1 MAKEE
6 ATKFGFLRVRDR
18 RVFADTHFQAGSAKQ
33 EVCMEIPNHD
43 LLEMYRWM
51 VLDRVFE
58 EQTVALL
65 KQGKLVGF
73 HHPNI
78 GQEAVDVGTCY
89 GLRKEDTIMPTHR
102 GKGKYFLKGV
112 DIKTMM
118 AGMFGRR
125 NGCGKGRGPASHS
138 GDNAI
143 GLLAGT
149 GLIGS
154 GIPISTGAA
163 LAMKLQK
170 KDSVALHFF
179 GDGASNR
186 GDFHEAL
193 NMAGVMKL
201 PIVYVCDNNCYAM
214 SVPAECAI
222 AIKDIAIRAA
232 GYGFPGITV
241 DGNDL
246 LSIYEVTQA
255 AIARARKGEGPT
267 LIECKTYR
275 WMGHNFNDPQLYRS
289 PADVEAWKQKCPVR
303 RFEGVLREKGLL
315 TDQKVKEVD
324 QSVREEIE
332 AAVRFAETSPLPF
345 PEDTLLDVYE
355 N

>member
-1 MAKEE
+1 
-6 ATKFGFLRVRDR
+6 
-18 RVFADTHFQAGSAKQ
+18 
-33 EVCMEIPNHD
+33 MEIPEKD
-43 LLEMYRWM
+43 LVAMHYWM
-51 VLDRVFE
+51 VLDRVLE
-58 EQTVALL
+58 EKTLELL
-65 KQGKLVGF
+65 KLGKLVGF

-89 GLRKEDTIMPTHR
+89 GLRRDDTIMPTHR
-102 GKGKYFLKGV
+102 GKGKYLLKGV
-112 DIKTMM
+112 QLKTMM
-118 AGMFGRR
+118 AGMFGRK

-138 GDNAI
+138 GDNSV

-186 GDFHEAL
+186 GDFHESL

-201 PIVYVCDNNCYAM
+201 PIVYVCDNNCYAI
-214 SVPAECAI
+214 SVPQSCAM
-222 AIKDIAIRAA
+222 AITDIAVRASS
-232 GYGFPGITV
+232 YGFPGLVV

-246 LSIYEVTQA
+246 LAVYGATRK
-255 AIARARKGEGPT
+255 AIDRARNGEGPT

-275 WMGHNFNDPQLYRS
+275 WMGHSINDPGVYRTS
-289 PADVEAWKQKCPVR
+289 EEIEAWKQKCPVK
-303 RFEGVLREKGLL
+303 RFEDFLVKKGLADDAKL
-315 TDQKVKEVD
+315 K
-324 QSVREEIE
+324 SVYRRVNEEIE
-332 AAVRFAETSPLPF
+332 DAVRFAEASPLPS
-345 PEDTLLDVYE
+345 PEDTLLDVYAD
-355 N
+355 

>member
-1 MAKEE
+1 
-6 ATKFGFLRVRDR
+6 
-18 RVFADTHFQAGSAKQ
+18 
-33 EVCMEIPNHD
+33 MELEDKD
-43 LLEMYRWM
+43 LLQMYRWM

-58 EQTVALL
+58 EKTVALL
-65 KQGKLVGF
+65 KLGKLVGF

-78 GQEAVDVGTCY
+78 GQEAIDVGTCY
-89 GLRKEDTIMPTHR
+89 GLRKDDTIMPTHR
-102 GKGKYFLKGV
+102 GKGKYLMKGV
-112 DIKTMM
+112 DIKIMM
-118 AGMFGRR
+118 AGMFGRK

-170 KDSVALHFF
+170 KDSVAIHFF

-186 GDFHEAL
+186 GDFHESL
-193 NMAGVMKL
+193 NIAGVMKL

-214 SVPAECAI
+214 SVPTTCSLAI
-222 AIKDIAIRAA
+222 EDIAIRAA
-232 GYGFPGITV
+232 GYGFPGVVV

-246 LSIYEVTQA
+246 LAVHEATQK
-255 AIARARKGEGPT
+255 AIDRARKGDGPT

-275 WMGHNFNDPQLYRS
+275 WLGHNFNDPELYRK
-289 PADVEAWKQKCPVR
+289 AEEKEAWKQKCPVK
-303 RFEGVLREKGLL
+303 RFEEYLRGRGLL
-315 TDQKVKEVD
+315 DNAQVKGIY
-324 QSVREEIE
+324 QSVNEEIE
-332 AAVRFAETSPLPF
+332 EAVRFAEASPLPS
-345 PEDTLLDVYE
+345 PEDTLLDVYAD
-355 N
+355 

>member
-1 MAKEE
+1 ME
-6 ATKFGFLRVRDR
+6 L
-18 RVFADTHFQAGSAKQ
+18 SA
-33 EVCMEIPNHD
+33 ND
-43 LLEMYRWM
+43 LLAMYRWM
-51 VLDRVFE
+51 VLDRLFE
-58 EQTVALL
+58 ERTLELL
-65 KQGKLVGF
+65 KLGKLVGF

-89 GLRKEDTIMPTHR
+89 GLRPDDTIMPTHR
-102 GKGKYFLKGV
+102 GKGKYLMKGV
-112 DIKTMM
+112 DMKIMM

-138 GDNAI
+138 GDNSI

-193 NMAGVMKL
+193 NLAGVMKL
-201 PIVYVCDNNCYAM
+201 PIVYICDNNYYAI
-214 SVPAECAI
+214 SVPQSCAM
-222 AIKDIAIRAA
+222 AIEDIAMRAA
-232 GYGFPGITV
+232 SYGFPGVVV
-241 DGNDL
+241 DGNDVL
-246 LSIYEVTQA
+246 AVYEATQK
-255 AIARARKGEGPT
+255 AIARARRGEGPT

-275 WMGHNFNDPQLYRS
+275 WLGHSINDPGVYRS
-289 PADVEAWKQKCPVR
+289 PEEVEEWKKKCPIR
-303 RFEGVLREKGLL
+303 RFESYLREKGLL
-315 TDQKVKEVD
+315 DAEKVKEIYK
-324 QSVREEIE
+324 SVQEEIDE
-332 AAVRFAETSPLPF
+332 AVRFAEASPLPL
-345 PEDTLLDVYE
+345 PEDTLLDVYAE
-355 N
+355 

>member
-1 MAKEE
+1 
-6 ATKFGFLRVRDR
+6 
-18 RVFADTHFQAGSAKQ
+18 
-33 EVCMEIPNHD
+33 MEISDQD
-43 LLEMYRWM
+43 LLQMYRWM

-58 EQTVALL
+58 ERTVELL

-89 GLRKEDTIMPTHR
+89 GLRKDDTIMPTHR
-102 GKGKYFLKGV
+102 GKGKYLMKGV
-112 DIKTMM
+112 DMKIMM

-125 NGCGKGRGPASHS
+125 NGSGKGRGPASHS
-138 GDNAI
+138 GDNSI

-193 NMAGVMKL
+193 NFAGVHKL
-201 PIVYVCDNNCYAM
+201 PIVYVVDNNCYAM
-214 SVPAECAI
+214 TVPATCAM
-222 AIKDIAIRAA
+222 AIRDIAIRAT
-232 GYGFPGITV
+232 GYGFPGVVV

-246 LSIYEVTQA
+246 LAVYEAAQK
-255 AIARARKGEGPT
+255 AIARAREGEGPT
-267 LIECKTYR
+267 LVECKTYR
-275 WMGHNFNDPQLYRS
+275 WLGHSVNDPAVYRS
-289 PADVEAWKQKCPVR
+289 AEEVESWRERCPIR
-303 RFEGVLREKGLL
+303 RFERYLSGKGLL
-315 TDQKVKEVD
+315 DDVKVKEVYRG
-324 QSVREEIE
+324 VNEEIE
-332 AAVRFAETSPLPF
+332 KSIRFAEASPLPL
-345 PEDTLLDVYE
+345 PEDTLLDVYAG
-355 N
+355 